1 MESLLLPLFPL
12 ELVLF
17 PGQSLSL
24 HIFEERYKELI
35 GECLKGQTEFGII
48 QAKENSLVNIG
59 CTALVTEVTRR
70 YDDGRMDIETGGRRR
85 FELLFLD
92 QERSFLRAAVQ
103 FFDDEDPRPA
113 PVDRRRA
120 LDLHAEVLELL
131 FTDPEDRKKNEVH
144 PEANQLSFLI
154 LGPLPVDNDFKQSLL
169 AMRSETERME
179 QVTDCLEKLLGHL
192 RLVSK
197 VRTRRNERSWPISH
211 WSCGDESKLQRG
223 GSYMECAGLTP
234 PWMPET

>member
-24 HIFEERYKELI
+24 HIFEERYKEMI
-35 GECLKGQTEFGII
+35 GECIEGQTEFGVI
-48 QAKENSLVNIG
+48 QAKENSIVNIG
-59 CTALVTEVTRR
+59 CTASVTEVARR
-70 YDDGRMDIETGGRRR
+70 YDDGRLDVETGGRRR

-103 FFDDEDPRPA
+103 FFDDEDPTSAGDPA
-113 PVDRRRA
+113 HRSRA

-131 FTDPEDRKKNEVH
+131 FTDAKERAKIQVDPQAR
-144 PEANQLSFLI
+144 ALSFLI
-154 LGPLPVDNDFKQSLL
+154 MGPLPVDNDFKQSLL
-169 AMRSETERME
+169 AMRSEAERME
-179 QVTDCLEKLLGHL
+179 RVTDCLEKLLSHL

-197 VRTRRNERSWPISH
+197 VRARA
-211 WSCGDESKLQRG
+211 
-223 GSYMECAGLTP
+223 GSNGHGR
-234 PWMPET
+234 